1 MKSKQA
7 ENLRFNFT
15 VNVLDGGFFG
25 AAIGFASFITIIPL
39 FVSNL
44 TDSAVLIGLIPA
56 IHAVGWQLPQLFTAP
71 KVSRLSSFKRMAL
84 MMSLNERFPFVGLA
98 IVAWFSPQLG
108 VQTSLILI
116 FILLIWQGFGG
127 GLTATA
133 WQSLIAKIMPVELY
147 GRFFGIQNAAVTFL
161 MAIAAIIAGFV
172 LAAYYYPLDF
182 TLCFLLASLMM
193 VFSFFFLSLTKEEDT
208 PPKAPVSHEK
218 GSFRESLRTILST
231 DTEFRWYVVAR
242 MLTQFA
248 TMAFAFYTIYAVK
261 VFGVD
266 EKLIGLLTGLL
277 LFTEVAMNPILGW
290 LGDRRGHLLTLQIGI
305 VATIASVLLALGVQ
319 SVAWF
324 FPIFI
329 LTGIANIAAWT
340 VPLSMTLEF
349 GTESQR
355 PAYIGLANTLVAPA
369 TFIAPILAGLLIDK
383 VSYELAFLVSGA
395 AGVLTLIVLLVGVKD
410 PRYRVK
416 ANSVASTTDGV

>member
-1 MKSKQA
+1 MKSRQL
-7 ENLRFNFT
+7 ESLRFNFT

-25 AAIGFASFITIIPL
+25 AALGFASFITIIPL

-71 KVSRLSSFKRMAL
+71 RVSRLRKYKRMAL
-84 MMSLNERFPFVGLA
+84 MMSLNERIPFLGLA
-98 IVAWFSPQLG
+98 FVAWFSPKLG
-108 VQTSLILI
+108 IQWSLILT

-127 GLTATA
+127 GFTATA
-133 WQSLIAKIMPVELY
+133 WQSLVAKIIPVNLY
-147 GRFFGIQNAAVTFL
+147 GRFYGVQSSAVNMM
-161 MAIAAIIAGFV
+161 MAIAAILAGLV
-172 LAAYYYPLDF
+172 LSAYYYPLDF
-182 TLCFLLASLMM
+182 TVCFLLASVMM
-193 VFSFFFLSLTKEEDT
+193 VFSFLFLALTKEEESPIPEST
-208 PPKAPVSHEK
+208 TQESS
-218 GSFRESLRTILST
+218 SFREGLRTILST
-231 DTEFRWYVVAR
+231 DKDFRWYVLAR

-248 TMAFAFYTIYAVK
+248 TMGFAFYTIYAVK
-261 VFGVD
+261 EFGVD
-266 EKLIGLLTGLL
+266 VRLIGFLTGLL

-290 LGDRRGHLLTLQIGI
+290 LGDRRGHLFSLQIGI
-305 VATIASVLLALGVQ
+305 VATIASVLLAIGVR

-329 LTGIANIAAWT
+329 LAGIANVAAWT

-369 TFIAPILAGLLIDK
+369 TFIAPVLAGLLIDNI
-383 VSYELAFLVSGA
+383 SYEIAFLASGA
-395 AGVLTLIVLLVGVKD
+395 AGILTLIVLLIGVKD
-410 PRYRVK
+410 PRRRIK
-416 ANSVASTTDGV
+416 ASQVPSTAD

>member
-1 MKSKQA
+1 MKSKHA

-71 KVSRLSSFKRMAL
+71 RVAKLKRYKRMAL
-84 MMSLNERFPFVGLA
+84 VMSLNERFPFLGLA
-98 IVAWFSPQLG
+98 IVAWYSPQLG
-108 VQTSLILI
+108 VQWSLILT

-127 GLTATA
+127 GFTATA
-133 WQSLIAKIMPVELY
+133 WQSLIAKIIPVKLY
-147 GRFFGIQNAAVTFL
+147 GRFFGVQSAAVTFL
-161 MAIAAIIAGFV
+161 MAIASIIAGLI
-172 LAAYYYPLDF
+172 LAAYFTPLNF
-182 TLCFLLASLMM
+182 TLCFLLASFMM
-193 VFSFFFLSLTKEEDT
+193 LISLFFISLTKEEEA
-208 PPKAPVSHEK
+208 PPAASKAPEGS
-218 GSFRESLRTILST
+218 SFRDGLRSILST
-231 DTEFRWYVVAR
+231 DTNFRWYVLAR

-248 TMAFAFYTIYAVK
+248 TMGFAFYTIYAVK

-266 EKLIGLLTGLL
+266 VKLIGFLTGLL

-290 LGDRRGHLLTLQIGI
+290 LGDRRGHLLPLQIGI
-305 VATIASVLLALGVQ
+305 VATIASVFLAMGVQ
-319 SVAWF
+319 SVAGF

-329 LTGIANIAAWT
+329 LAGIANVAAWT

-355 PAYIGLANTLVAPA
+355 PAYIGLSNTLIAPA

-395 AGVLTLIVLLVGVKD
+395 AGILTLLVLLIGVKD
-410 PRYRVK
+410 PRHRIK
-416 ANSVASTTDGV
+416 ASNVASTTD